1 MPFGAAVR
9 MMGDMLTTV
18 PSSSR
23 GLSWLGCGA
32 LAAYAVVAGPVASAA
47 SEPSVRLAP
56 AFQNHAVLQRGRA
69 IPVTGQA
76 KPGDRVTVQFGE
88 HTLSGLTGTDGHFR
102 VELPPLEASSV
113 GRTLTVRAASDESDV
128 VLSDLVVGD
137 VWLCSGQSN
146 MEWSIGQLP
155 GADAVVGAANDPL
168 IRTLKTPHLLSFEP
182 SASVPGAWVPVT
194 GEAVRH
200 CTAIGYHFAKEIRAA
215 QGIPIGILDCSW
227 GGTRIEPWIPP
238 SGAARDGALGAARQ
252 ATLDRRTSAD
262 DKARAPR
269 PEDPCVMWNAMIAP
283 LADFPV
289 RGVAW
294 YQGESNAGEPDNY
307 RRFLPL
313 MIDAWRVELG
323 VPDLPFAVFQLASF
337 MPYRPE
343 MPVEGGWAELREA
356 QRLGA
361 AERNAGLV
369 VLLDIGD
376 AADIHPPQKAEA
388 GRRLALWARATI
400 YGESI
405 PFSGPALRGAS
416 VRDGA
421 IVCSFDYAKGLGG
434 RDGKAIG
441 GFAIAG
447 ADGRFVR
454 AEASVEGE
462 TIVVRSADVAQPVEV
477 RYAWHNNPEEANL
490 VNGAGLPASS
500 FRAAVD
506 AKAAAK
512 P

>member
-1 MPFGAAVR
+1 
-9 MMGDMLTTV
+9 MMGDMLTTL
-18 PSSSR
+18 SSSSK
-23 GLSWLGCGA
+23 GLSWLGCGV
-32 LAAYAVVAGPVASAA
+32 LAAYAFVAPSVASAGT
-47 SEPSVRLAP
+47 EPSVRLAP
-56 AFQNHAVLQRGRA
+56 AFQNHAVLQRGRT

-76 KPGDRVTVQFGE
+76 KPGDRVTVQFAE
-88 HTLSGLTGTDGHFR
+88 HTLSGLAGTDGQFR

-113 GRTLTVRAASDESDV
+113 GRNLTVRAASDESDV
-128 VLSDLVVGD
+128 VLRDLLVGD

-155 GADAVVGAANDPL
+155 DANAVISAANDPL

-182 SASVPGAWVPVT
+182 NTSVPGTWVPVT
-194 GEAVRH
+194 GEVVRH
-200 CTAIGYHFAKEIRAA
+200 CTAIGYHFAKDIRAA
-215 QGIPIGILDCSW
+215 QGVPIGILDCSW

-238 SGAARDGALGAARQ
+238 SGAALDGALSAARQ
-252 ATLDRRTSAD
+252 ATLDRRTGAD
-262 DKARAPR
+262 EQARAPR
-269 PEDPCVMWNAMIAP
+269 PDDPCVMWNAMIAP

-337 MPYRPE
+337 MPHRPDL
-343 MPVEGGWAELREA
+343 PVQSGWAELREA

-388 GRRLALWARATI
+388 GRRLALWARATV

-405 PFSGPALRGAS
+405 PFSGPAVKEAS
-416 VRDGA
+416 LRDGA
-421 IVCSFDYAKGLGG
+421 IVCSFDHATGLGG
-434 RDGKAIG
+434 RGGEALR

-454 AEASVEGE
+454 ADAVVEGE
-462 TIVVRSADVAQPVEV
+462 SIIVRSADVAQPVEV

-500 FRAAVD
+500 FRAVAG
-506 AKAAAK
+506 AKAGAVSQ
-512 P
+512 